1 MNPALLDGFRARF
14 NDLVATMSERDRT
27 LFVGLLAFLVLV
39 MLGGVTWL
47 GRAQV
52 ADARSRVAARRAAL
66 AQVEALVAEHAAA
79 SSEASSIEAR
89 IKARAGEDLPA
100 FMEKA
105 AQRAGVAQG
114 LGSVREREVS
124 NEGTLQDKR
133 YAVELKQVG
142 QQPLAEFL
150 HAVEIDG
157 YPLKVRS
164 ARIRTTAAGGVK
176 SLNATLEVSAF
187 RLVDA
192 PAEGKGGA
200 P

>member
-1 MNPALLDGFRARF
+1 MNAPFLEGLRARF
-14 NDLVATMSERDRT
+14 NDLVATMSERDRS
-27 LFVGLLAFLVLV
+27 LFVGLSVFLVLAS
-39 MLGGVTWL
+39 LGGVTWL

-52 ADARSRVAARRAAL
+52 ADARSRVSARRAAL
-66 AQVEALVAEHAAA
+66 VQIEALAAEHAAA
-79 SSEASSIEAR
+79 SREAASIEER

-105 AQRAGVAQG
+105 AQRAGVATS
-114 LGSVREREVS
+114 LASVREREVS

-133 YAVELKQVG
+133 YAVELKQIG
-142 QQPLAEFL
+142 TQPFAEFL
-150 HAVEIDG
+150 HAVETDG
-157 YPLKVRS
+157 YPLKVRT

-192 PAEGKGGA
+192 PAAGKGGA